1 MDLLTPTEHA
11 VQPLDAHTLV
21 LANDVDPRTLDLQGI
36 RRIDLQFPQFTDGRA
51 HSQAMLLR
59 RRLGYA
65 GELRATGDVLV
76 DLVPLLARNGFSHA
90 VLRADQDMEAARRE
104 LARFAAH
111 YQGDARQRLPRF
123 AQSRSLRETS
133 A

>member
-1 MDLLTPTEHA
+1 MELLTPTEHA
-11 VQPLDAHTLV
+11 AQPPDEHTLV
-21 LANDVDPRTLDLQGI
+21 LANDIDPRTIDLRRV

-90 VLRADQDMEAARRE
+90 VLRADQDMAAARRE
-104 LARFAAH
+104 LTRFSAH

-123 AQSRSLRETS
+123 ALARSLRETV
-133 A
+133 